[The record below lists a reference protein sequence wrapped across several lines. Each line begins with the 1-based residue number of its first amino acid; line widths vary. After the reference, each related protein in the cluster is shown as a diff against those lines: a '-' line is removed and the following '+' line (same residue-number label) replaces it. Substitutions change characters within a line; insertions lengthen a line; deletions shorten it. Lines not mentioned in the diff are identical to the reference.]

1 MKKLSEASP
10 DPDSIPNRTILCVL
24 PDLKTAYRVELK
36 NAKLRGLRKAETTE
50 STDARITARSDDLV
64 ALIDGRL
71 GIAYAFLTGKV
82 KIDAPASDL
91 LMLRNLF

>member
-10 DPDSIPNRTILCVL
+10 DPDSIPNRSILCVL
-24 PDLKTAYRVELK
+24 PDLPDAFFVELK
-36 NAKLRGLRKAETTE
+36 KGKLRGLRKTDASEK
-50 STDARITARSDDLV
+50 TDARITARSDDLV

-82 KIDAPASDL
+82 KINAPASDL
-91 LMLRNLF
+91 MMLRRLF

>member
-1 MKKLSEASP
+1 MKKLSDADP
-10 DPDSIPNRTILCVL
+10 DPDSFPDRTILCVI
-24 PDLKTAYRVELK
+24 PDLNTAFRVELK
-36 NAKLRGLRKAETTE
+36 KAKLRGLRKAETSE
-50 STDARITARSDDLV
+50 ATDARITARSDDLI

-91 LMLRNLF
+91 MMMRGLF